1 MAAFA
6 EFDLPAKPAAL
17 LSRIG
22 AVLAALV
29 VLCLSVSGALAVEA
43 VRVTPERPALDLTRI
58 IERYRSQGDVIQI
71 STAPGPDGIVR
82 RIAVKARESGSR
94 PEWIVF
100 ALTNPGDEQIDRLL
114 VAPHYKLVGSGVVW
128 PDLGSNRIAAITAS
142 QGMKPEREDSPD
154 ADVFAITLDPGAT
167 VTFIAELT
175 SDRLPQV
182 LLLDPETYKAK
193 TNGLTLYK
201 GIILGICGLLAL
213 FLTIVFVVKGA
224 VIFPAAAALAWAVLA
239 WACIDFGF
247 IQRLFPF
254 TIGADAIYRAGAE
267 TVLAATLLVF
277 LFAYLNLNRWHVRYS
292 HVTAIWLVFLG
303 ALVGLAV
310 IDPPVASGVAR
321 ISIAAIAAIGFVLVL
336 NLAMHGYDRAVM
348 LIPTWTLLLAWVGA
362 AAMAVTG
369 YLNKDI
375 VPAVL
380 IGGLVLVVMLI
391 GFTVLQHAFAGGAIA
406 QGLVSDTERRAL
418 ALAGSGDVVFDWD
431 VQTDR
436 IAVSPELEQQLGL
449 KRDALSGGAADWL
462 ALMHP
467 LDRDRYRVTLDSIL
481 EQRRGR
487 INLDFRLR
495 SARGHYV
502 WQRLKARPVVGSD
515 GEVIRIVGT
524 LADITDSKTAE
535 ERLLQDSIHD
545 RLTGLP
551 NRQLLVDRL
560 NTAILL
566 ARRDEAVRPTVVVI
580 DIDRFRTINEEAG
593 PAAGDAVLQMVARR
607 LARLLKP
614 QDTLARLGGDEFAV
628 VLFSEPELE
637 AIRAFT
643 EQVRAVLG
651 TPAPLGELEAYLT
664 GSIGIALYDPS
675 VRSGAEEMLANAEIA
690 ATWAKRQGGDQVEAF
705 RPMMR
710 NERSVPLALGADL
723 RGALERGEIKLFFH
737 PIVRLEDRTVA
748 GFETILRWDHP
759 RQGRLAYED
768 FREIASANGL
778 LGELFLFAVERGA
791 RELAAWQDALDV
803 DPPLFATVAL
813 TGVHVLRADLLA
825 QLRNLVERSGV
836 KPGTLLIE
844 LSERHLQEDPEF
856 MLRTL
861 PRLRETG
868 VGLCLSR
875 FGSSQSPLTSL
886 QHADID
892 LVKVDSSLV
901 KARGMPARVAILRS
915 IAAFAHDLGAEICAE
930 GAEDESDSVELAQL
944 GFDFAQGSVFGDP
957 MSAYDARRLVGST
970 QEAA

>member
-1 MAAFA
+1 MIQT
-6 EFDLPAKPAAL
+6 ESDLPATPAV
-17 LSRIG
+17 SVRIG
-22 AVLAALV
+22 ALIAALIL
-29 VLCLSVSGALAVEA
+29 LCLPFRAAWAIEA
-43 VRVTPERPALDLTRI
+43 VRVTPERPALDLTRA

-82 RIAVKARESGSR
+82 RIAVKAREAGSR
-94 PEWIVF
+94 PDWIVF

-114 VAPHYKLVGSGVVW
+114 VAPHYKLAGSGVIW
-128 PDLGSNRIAAITAS
+128 PDLGSPRIAAITAS
-142 QGMKPEREDSPD
+142 QGLKPEREDSPD
-154 ADVFAITLDPGAT
+154 ADVFSITLDPGAT
-167 VTFIAELT
+167 VTFVAELA
-175 SDRLPQV
+175 SDNLPQV
-182 LLLDPETYKAK
+182 LLMDPELYKARE
-193 TNGLTLYK
+193 NGLTLYK

-254 TIGADAIYRAGAE
+254 TVGADAVYRAGAE

-292 HVTAIWLVFLG
+292 HITAAWLVFLG

-321 ISIAAIAAIGFVLVL
+321 ISIAAVAAIGFLLVV
-336 NLAMHGYDRAVM
+336 NLALHGYDRAVM
-348 LIPTWTLLLAWVGA
+348 LIPTWTLLLAWVA
-362 AAMAVTG
+362 AAGLTVTG
-369 YLNKDI
+369 YINKDLA
-375 VPAVL
+375 PAVL

-467 LDRDRYRVTLDSIL
+467 LDRDHYRATLDSVL

-515 GEVIRIVGT
+515 GEVIRIVGS
-524 LADITDSKTAE
+524 LSDITESKTVE

-551 NRQLLVDRL
+551 NRQLLLDRL
-560 NTAILL
+560 NQTLLL
-566 ARRDEAVRPTVVVI
+566 ARRDESVRPTVVVI

-628 VLFSEPELE
+628 MLFSEPELA

-643 EQVRAVLG
+643 EQVRAVLAA
-651 TPAPLGELEAYLT
+651 PAPLGELEAYLT

-675 VRSGAEEMLANAEIA
+675 VRAGAEEMLANAEIA
-690 ATWAKRQGGDQVEAF
+690 AAWAKRQGGDQVEAF
-705 RPMMR
+705 RPVMR
-710 NERSVPLALGADL
+710 SERSEPLALGADL
-723 RGALERGEIKLFFH
+723 RGALERGEIKLFFR
-737 PIVRLEDRTVA
+737 PVVRLEDRTVA

-759 RQGRLAYED
+759 RQGRLAWED
-768 FREIASANGL
+768 FREIASANDM
-778 LGELFLFAVERGA
+778 LGDLFLFAVERGA

-803 DPPLFATVAL
+803 DPPMFATVSL
-813 TGVHVLRADLLA
+813 TGVHVLRSDLLT
-825 QLRNLVERSGV
+825 QLRALVERSGV
-836 KPGTLLIE
+836 RPGTLQIE
-844 LSERHLQEDPEF
+844 VNERHLQEDPEF

-861 PRLRETG
+861 PRLRDAG
-868 VGLCLSR
+868 VGVSLSR

-892 LVKVDSSLV
+892 MVKVDSSLV
-901 KARGMPARVAILRS
+901 RARNLPARLAILRS
-915 IAAFAHDLGAEICAE
+915 LAALAHDLGADVCGD
-930 GAEDESDSVELAQL
+930 GAEDESDAVELAQL
-944 GFDFAQGSVFGDP
+944 GFDFAQGSAFGEP
-957 MSAYDARRLVGST
+957 MSPYDARRLVGSVP
-970 QEAA
+970 EAA